1 MLIRWKGDDGTLR
14 IKDGNLDREN
24 MRIVLNVDRV
34 AESEP
39 QTETSPP
46 IEIQPELTG
55 KYRYRFNVQEL
66 QKRLRQLSAVVAQKA
81 QEPTYFNVRLSSDA
95 AGAVTL
101 RGIDLDTTL
110 TVKLA
115 AASADGASSILL
127 DYKKLNSIVQSFKTK
142 EAYIS
147 FDDEKSVSIAA
158 GSYKSTVR
166 GSTCEVF
173 EQLSV
178 VQAITN
184 NPEIGGYT
192 VGLPELKEQIEQVS
206 FSIPKVDGTRTVSCA
221 LLDCTP
227 DTLRLVAT
235 DGQMIAI
242 SSIPAN
248 LGEFAFTLPKRLTA
262 LLSEMNG
269 PTVTINPDRDYFYVQ
284 TERELLTYA
293 MTHSGFPPYQK
304 VLPKDTYPTTAI
316 LNDKAAVLAALDS
329 IMPLC
334 NSEEPRV
341 KFVVSESD
349 GIRLLAERASE
360 TGECQMAA
368 AVDGP
373 AVTFELNI
381 ARLLP
386 FLKRAVF
393 PLSIF
398 ALDDRHCIDFHANGG
413 YRFLLMP
420 MKTVVAEQVADGV
433 AA

>member
-1 MLIRWKGDDGTLR
+1 MSDTVLTIQQVQRAALEAWRADQSVFSRSQESAKALGEALVKVHKAVGERGFKPWLKANAIDRNRAYYCVRLVNGKGPKAKAVAKHRGISLRNGMLIRWKGDDGTLR

-192 VGLPELKEQIEQVS
+192 IGLPELKEQIEQVS
-206 FSIPKVDGTRTVSCA
+206 FSIPKADGRFPIPSA
-221 LLDCTP
+221 LLECTP
-227 DTLRLVAT
+227 DTLRLVTT
-235 DGQMIAI
+235 DGVGEMIAI
-242 SSIPAN
+242 SSIFPLS
-248 LGEFAFTLPKRLTA
+248 LGEFYFTLPRRLTVF
-262 LLSEMNG
+262 
-269 PTVTINPDRDYFYVQ
+269 TVRD
-284 TERELLTYA
+284 ERT
-293 MTHSGFPPYQK
+293 
-304 VLPKDTYPTTAI
+304 
-316 LNDKAAVLAALDS
+316 DS
-329 IMPLC
+329 YDQP
-334 NSEEPRV
+334 
-341 KFVVSESD
+341 
-349 GIRLLAERASE
+349 
-360 TGECQMAA
+360 
-368 AVDGP
+368 
-373 AVTFELNI
+373 
-381 ARLLP
+381 
-386 FLKRAVF
+386 
-393 PLSIF
+393 
-398 ALDDRHCIDFHANGG
+398 
-413 YRFLLMP
+413 
-420 MKTVVAEQVADGV
+420 
-433 AA
+433 